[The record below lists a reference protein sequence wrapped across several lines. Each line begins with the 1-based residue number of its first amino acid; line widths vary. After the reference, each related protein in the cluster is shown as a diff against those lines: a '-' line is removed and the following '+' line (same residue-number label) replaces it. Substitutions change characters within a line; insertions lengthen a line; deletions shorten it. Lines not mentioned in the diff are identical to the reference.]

1 MSKATTKKTKFKI
14 QRRYGEELPGL
25 GKPGALAKRNYPPG
39 HTGQNRRRVTEFGN
53 RLYEKQKSLYHYG
66 LREQQMRRF
75 VKMAKKGDS
84 KNWVE
89 RLFQLLESRLD
100 NIVFRLGFAPS
111 IAAARQMVSHKN
123 VLVNGKTLT
132 IPSAIIQPGDTI
144 SLTEKMYKLDIYIK
158 TKDKPRLDL
167 PAFLE
172 KTSQKNIE
180 VGKLLNTPT
189 GKDVPFAL
197 EKRYIAEYYA
207 KVKA

>member
-25 GKPGALAKRNYPPG
+25 GKEGALAKRNYPPG

-53 RLYEKQKSLYHYG
+53 RLYEKQKVMYHYA
-66 LREQQMRRF
+66 LREQQLRRF
-75 VKMAKKGDS
+75 VKLAKKGDA

-89 RLFQLLESRLD
+89 RLFTLLESRLD

-123 VLVNGKTLT
+123 VLVNDKILN
-132 IPSAIIQPGDTI
+132 IPSAIVRPNDEIK
-144 SLTEKMYKLDIYIK
+144 LTDKMYKLDIYIK
-158 TKDKPRLDL
+158 TKEKPRLDL
-167 PAFLE
+167 PSFLE
-172 KTSQKNIE
+172 KRSEKNTDI
-180 VGKLLNTPT
+180 GKLLNEPT
-189 GKDVPFAL
+189 GQNVPFTL
-197 EKRYIAEYYA
+197 EKRYIAEFYA